1 MSARYWINQLQG
13 LGGVL
18 RVVAVDLPGHGESDP
33 MPYVSV
39 EEYGG
44 VVANFVDALGLGT
57 VIAAGHSLGGA
68 IAIALA
74 SQQPGCVRGL
84 VLLASCVKLPEVDGW
99 GERFLVYLPGP
110 LRKLLFFSMAKKL
123 LFAPGAPG
131 GAVAVGMRE
140 LRACRPDTILKD
152 VHAAKAMDL
161 TGPATR
167 LDVPTLILVGSQD
180 RLTTPALA
188 QHLSELIPGSLLRIH
203 EGAGHMLLLE
213 APEWVNREV
222 LDFAG
227 SMTAPAEVR
236 SSSAVGG
243 QRKRSLVR
251 RRLDWVRRIARW
263 LTL

>member
-1 MSARYWINQLQG
+1 
-13 LGGVL
+13 
-18 RVVAVDLPGHGESDP
+18 VAVDLPGHGESDP
-33 MPYVSV
+33 MPHVSV

-44 VVANFVDALGLGT
+44 VVADVLDALGLGS
-57 VIAAGHSLGGA
+57 VIAVGHSLGGA

-74 SQQPGCVRGL
+74 SQQADRVRGL
-84 VLLASCVKLPEVDGW
+84 VLMASCVKLPEVDGW
-99 GERFLVYLPGP
+99 GERFLAYLPGP
-110 LRKLLFFSMAKKL
+110 LRKLLFFAMAKRL
-123 LFAPGAPG
+123 LFAPSAPS

-140 LRACRPDTILKD
+140 LRACRPETILKD

-188 QHLSELIPGSLLRIH
+188 QHLSELISGSLLRIQ

-213 APEWVNREV
+213 VPEWVNREV
-222 LDFAG
+222 LDFVG
-227 SMTAPAEVR
+227 SIRALAEVP
-236 SSSAVGG
+236 SSPAVEG
-243 QRKRSLVR
+243 QRKGSLVPR
-251 RRLDWVRRIARW
+251 FLNWFRRIARW